1 MNQYKKRITVLE
13 QRKKRSLMT
22 PIVLAT
28 ITEYGEYDYEG
39 KIYSEAQ
46 FAVLIKKLNPN
57 TIVLDDTKAK
67 GRNYKER
74 LSCMI

>member
-22 PIVLAT
+22 PIVIAA
-28 ITEYGEYDYEG
+28 ITECGEYVYEG

-46 FAVLIKKLNPN
+46 FVALMKKLNPN
-57 TIVLDDTKAK
+57 TIVLDDTKVK
-67 GRNYKER
+67 GRNCKER

>member
-13 QRKKRSLMT
+13 QRKKRSLMI
-22 PIVLAT
+22 PIVIAA
-28 ITEYGEYDYEG
+28 ITEYGEYAYEG

-46 FAVLIKKLNPN
+46 FAALMKKLNPN

-67 GRNYKER
+67 GRNCKER
-74 LSCMI
+74 LSCII